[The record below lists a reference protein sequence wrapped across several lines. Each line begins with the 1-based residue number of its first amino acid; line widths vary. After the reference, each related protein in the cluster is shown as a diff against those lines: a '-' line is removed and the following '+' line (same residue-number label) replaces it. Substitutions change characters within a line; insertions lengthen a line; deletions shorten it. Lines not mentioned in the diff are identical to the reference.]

1 MSVLAY
7 RQEAIMH
14 KDGHQ
19 IVETPVEAR
28 GGFLGKPVLV
38 VLVVSVV
45 LAAVA
50 LGATYAGMI

>member
-1 MSVLAY
+1 
-7 RQEAIMH
+7 MH
-14 KDGHQ
+14 KEADQ

-38 VLVVSVV
+38 VLIASVV

>member
-1 MSVLAY
+1 M
-7 RQEAIMH
+7 RKEGD
-14 KDGHQ
+14 K

-28 GGFLGKPVLV
+28 GGVLGKPVLV
-38 VLVVSVV
+38 VLVISVV

>member
-1 MSVLAY
+1 
-7 RQEAIMH
+7 MH
-14 KDGHQ
+14 KQGDH

-28 GGFLGKPVLV
+28 GGFLGRPVLV

-50 LGATYAGMI
+50 LGTTYAGMI

>member
-1 MSVLAY
+1 VWLPTE
-7 RQEAIMH
+7 QEAIMH